1 MQNYFKYKM
10 DNQFKRHRLPNWLKK
25 KKKIEPTLSYL
36 QKAHFKY
43 KDSNR

>member
-25 KKKIEPTLSYL
+25 KKIEPTLSYL